1 MDALW
6 NSEDDPD
13 PVKVGVI
20 GGLLVILRGLPLA
33 VLVFGGLFI
42 LLAVRMIERPLY
54 GLHRPVTPYISQ
66 FVCRN
71 AFRILGI
78 GFRTSGE
85 LMKEPGAVVAN
96 HSSWL
101 DIFALNARKR
111 IYFVSKAEVANWP
124 GIGWLARA
132 TGTVFIER
140 DRKKAHE
147 QTKLFEERLKA
158 GHKLLFFPEGT
169 STDGLRVLPF
179 KTTLFAAF
187 FSDEL
192 RDFMYVQPVSVV
204 FHAPEGQP
212 DRFYGWWGDMDFAP
226 HLLKTL
232 AARRQG
238 SVELIYHS
246 PARVSDFPDRK
257 ALAAHCEAAVRHAH
271 ALARPLASPAK

>member
-1 MDALW
+1 MQPLW
-6 NSEDDPD
+6 DSDEAPD
-13 PVKVGVI
+13 PIKI
-20 GGLLVILRGLPLA
+20 GPFGWLLVILRGLPLA
-33 VLVFGGLFI
+33 ILVFGGLII
-42 LLAVRMIERPLY
+42 LLLIRLIERPFF
-54 GLHRPVTPYISQ
+54 GLHRPVTPYITQ

-78 GFRTSGE
+78 RYETSGE
-85 LMKEPGAVVAN
+85 LMQERGAVVAN
-96 HSSWL
+96 HTSWL

-140 DRKKAHE
+140 DRKKARE
-147 QTKLFEERLKA
+147 QTKVFEERLKS

-187 FSDEL
+187 FTDAL

-204 FHAPEGQP
+204 FHAPKGQP
-212 DRFYGWWGDMDFAP
+212 DRFYGWWGDMEFGP

-232 AARRQG
+232 AAYPQG
-238 SVELIYHS
+238 RVELIYHS
-246 PARVSDFPDRK
+246 PAKVRDFADRK
-257 ALAAHCEAAVRHAH
+257 ALAGHCEEAVRHAH
-271 ALARPLASPAK
+271 ALARPSK